1 MFPMHCKVALNHEE
15 IENNCKE
22 YQNLSLFIN
31 KYNWKG
37 TSYPSGKNDWK
48 KIEKHNLTIVLNV
61 LYAKNE
67 KIYPAYLSKNNPKTP
82 ESMKSKSFFLISP
95 NGEGWNYLAL
105 QKYQHY

>member
-15 IENNCKE
+15 IENNCEE

-31 KYNWKG
+31 KYNWKR

-61 LYAKNE
+61 SYAKTRKCILPIFQKKKPKNPSKHE
-67 KIYPAYLSKNNPKTP
+67 KQVI
-82 ESMKSKSFFLISP
+82 FLISP
-95 NGEGWNYLAL
+95 NGEG
-105 QKYQHY
+105 

>member
-15 IENNCKE
+15 IENNCEE

-31 KYNWKG
+31 KYNWKR

-61 LYAKNE
+61 SYAKNE
-67 KIYPAYLSKNNPKTP
+67 KMYPAYLSKKKPKNP
-82 ESMKSKSFFLISP
+82 SKHEKQVIFLISP
-95 NGEGWNYLAL
+95 NGEG
-105 QKYQHY
+105 